1 MFILSDMADIK
12 TKRMASY
19 SGNLKKNKPE
29 QCETRGFVEGLQ
41 SLSTQETSCRK
52 ANSNQIALS
61 KSFLPLRLKT
71 TVNKCLNSFDT

>member
-52 ANSNQIALS
+52 ANSNQNCFEQKFSSVEA
-61 KSFLPLRLKT
+61 KNYR
-71 TVNKCLNSFDT
+71 